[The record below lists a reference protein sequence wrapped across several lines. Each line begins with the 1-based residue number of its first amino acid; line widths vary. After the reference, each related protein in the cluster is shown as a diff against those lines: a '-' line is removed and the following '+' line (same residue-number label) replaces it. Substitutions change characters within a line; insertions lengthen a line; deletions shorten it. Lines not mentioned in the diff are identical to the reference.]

1 MKFTQDEKDFM
12 AMIGHSKERAV
23 KCRDL
28 PISAREVRLI
38 TASLREK
45 GVPIVTGD
53 NGYWIATKQEEIDR
67 TVAVLRA
74 KALNTFMAALNLKD
88 CKPRCE

>member
-12 AMIGHSKERAV
+12 AMIGHSAERAV
-23 KCRDL
+23 RCRDL
-28 PISAREVRLI
+28 PITPREARLL

-45 GVPIVTGD
+45 GVPVVTGD
-53 NGYWIATKQEEIDR
+53 SGYWIATKQAEIDR

-74 KALNTFMAALNLKD
+74 KGIKTLAAAENLKA
-88 CKPRCE
+88 CRIS

>member
-1 MKFTQDEKDFM
+1 MKLTDDKKDFM

-28 PISAREVRLI
+28 PISPREARYI

-53 NGYWIATKQEEIDR
+53 NGYWIATKQEEIDQ
-67 TVAVLRA
+67 TVAVLKA
-74 KALNTFMAALNLKD
+74 KGIKTLVAAKNLKA
-88 CKPRCE
+88 CKIS

>member
-1 MKFTQDEKDFM
+1 MKFTQDEKNFM
-12 AMIGHSKERAV
+12 AMIGHSAERAV

-28 PISAREVRLI
+28 PITPREARLL

-45 GVPIVTGD
+45 GIPIVTGD
-53 NGYWIATKQEEIDR
+53 NGYWIATKQAEIDR

-74 KALNTFMAALNLKD
+74 KGIKTLAAAENLKA
-88 CKPRCE
+88 CRIS

>member
-1 MKFTQDEKDFM
+1 MKYTQDEKDFL
-12 AMIGHSKERAV
+12 AMIGHNRERAV

-28 PISAREVRLI
+28 PISAREARLI

-45 GVPIVTGD
+45 DVPVVTSD
-53 NGYWIATKQEEIDR
+53 DGYWIATKQEEIDQ

-74 KALNTFMAALNLKD
+74 KGIKTLAAAENLKA
-88 CKPRCE
+88 CRIS

>member
-1 MKFTQDEKDFM
+1 MKLTDEEKDFM

-28 PISAREVRLI
+28 PISPREARYI

-53 NGYWIATKQEEIDR
+53 NGYWIATKQEEIDQ
-67 TVAVLRA
+67 TVAVLKA
-74 KALNTFMAALNLKD
+74 KGIKTLMAAWNLQD
-88 CKPRCE
+88 CKIS